1 MSDRD
6 VIGRAIH
13 EHDANASMSGV
24 DWPTWDELGDEG
36 RAAYRQVA
44 DDVLDALRE
53 SHTKRTTQT
62 TTDPDPITRYQER
75 RQLLGKEND
84 TEALWACITAA
95 DAAINTLLNTGR
107 INRAT
112 LIDAV
117 TERYRAHNAHY
128 HQTDHTP

>member
-95 DAAINTLLNTGR
+95 DAAINTLACGYWTHNW
-107 INRAT
+107 
-112 LIDAV
+112 DD
-117 TERYRAHNAHY
+117 YRAHNAHY